1 MAFPPTNTNGSLV
14 LLLVVGGGCRD
25 VARVGDRSSVV
36 SANKRLVVL
45 IGSSTSDSGASVSGI
60 VRGTDIMSCGRD
72 KVTSASSSNFG
83 VAKGGVLVLAT
94 SEEATTATTASV
106 VVGRAG
112 TEALLLSA
120 VTDQHKLKQHRQQE
134 EEAITRN

>member
-1 MAFPPTNTNGSLV
+1 M
-14 LLLVVGGGCRD
+14 
-25 VARVGDRSSVV
+25 ARVGDRSSVV

-112 TEALLLSA
+112 TEALLLLVVARKGDLDKS
-120 VTDQHKLKQHRQQE
+120 RE
-134 EEAITRN
+134 